1 MGFRVQCFLCSAKI
15 FYGQNDQERLRD
27 HLRSE
32 HSIDT
37 GLDYLVAGCLMN
49 DEEREAIVNV
59 VKDRE
64 VGADTDE
71 SLEED
76 VVKEEPEKDVAKIEV
91 GDVVSLADLVPETTL
106 QEGSEDSLQFG
117 EASPPRAEERPV
129 VEFPCPDCHLTFKL
143 KVKLNRH
150 LKSHVKKEE
159 MKTELLCSKPVVKSE
174 RRTPKKQGPRVWVP
188 AHENDGVACPECNK
202 RFRSRGPM
210 QRHYEDIHQPG
221 EFPCR
226 GCNKM
231 FSSKNK
237 MSSHYSRH
245 CNPNR
250 RKLSI

>member
-76 VVKEEPEKDVAKIEV
+76 VVKEEPEKLE
-91 GDVVSLADLVPETTL
+91 
-106 QEGSEDSLQFG
+106 
-117 EASPPRAEERPV
+117 
-129 VEFPCPDCHLTFKL
+129 
-143 KVKLNRH
+143 
-150 LKSHVKKEE
+150 
-159 MKTELLCSKPVVKSE
+159 
-174 RRTPKKQGPRVWVP
+174 
-188 AHENDGVACPECNK
+188 
-202 RFRSRGPM
+202 
-210 QRHYEDIHQPG
+210 
-221 EFPCR
+221 
-226 GCNKM
+226 
-231 FSSKNK
+231 
-237 MSSHYSRH
+237 
-245 CNPNR
+245 
-250 RKLSI
+250 